1 MKIYGFFST
10 GIGIFSA
17 LKELHSKKKKIY
29 NNNVYHSVS
38 SSYEAPVLAIR
49 YYIITWTTY

>member
-17 LKELHSKKKKIY
+17 LKELHSKKKKSTITM
-29 NNNVYHSVS
+29 STIVS
-38 SSYEAPVLAIR
+38 IQVMKHLALQ
-49 YYIITWTTY
+49 